1 MAVKPQSKEES
12 AEKTEGVCVCV
23 RIFVLMVQIRLTHC
37 VDEITIFLLSISSE
51 RPREPMVAM
60 AKPQVRSREKK
71 IIRVKKRVVA
81 PQEETGGRE
90 EVVGEVGDSEI
101 GEGRGEGGEEGE
113 KKDEVLLTE
122 KPTAPVTKR
131 RKLARTPFSVAQT
144 TPTAATPTITSS
156 ESKPKVTTV
165 DSQLQPNVTKRD
177 QTEPIS
183 TIEEPTDIVAT
194 ENSLQ
199 TEAEGDQQ
207 PPVDEEVTAME
218 QEREGEERR
227 ADGQR
232 KLSISE
238 MKAQM

>member
-1 MAVKPQSKEES
+1 
-12 AEKTEGVCVCV
+12 
-23 RIFVLMVQIRLTHC
+23 
-37 VDEITIFLLSISSE
+37 
-51 RPREPMVAM
+51 MVAV

-81 PQEETGGRE
+81 PQEEAGERE
-90 EVVGEVGDSEI
+90 EVVGEVGDGEI
-101 GEGRGEGGEEGE
+101 GEGRGEGGEEEGD

-131 RKLARTPFSVAQT
+131 RKLARTPFSVTQA
-144 TPTAATPTITSS
+144 TPTADTPTITSS
-156 ESKPKVTTV
+156 ESKPKVTTI
-165 DSQLQPNVTKRD
+165 DSQLQPNMTKHN

-183 TIEEPTDIVAT
+183 TTVEPTETVAV

-207 PPVDEEVTAME
+207 PPVDQEVTAME
-218 QEREGEERR
+218 QEREGEQKR